1 MPGSRVT
8 LTSWRSVGAKIL
20 PQKDSVHD
28 ANPGHHHQTLRH
40 IVRHPM
46 YLGSTPAALG
56 ALLMNRTWT
65 ALVIAISLPGIILRA
80 RREEEALAAQFGQ
93 QWQDYAQRVPALIP
107 RIRL

>member
-1 MPGSRVT
+1 
-8 LTSWRSVGAKIL
+8 
-20 PQKDSVHD
+20 
-28 ANPGHHHQTLRH
+28 
-40 IVRHPM
+40 
-46 YLGSTPAALG
+46 
-56 ALLMNRTWT
+56 MNRTWT